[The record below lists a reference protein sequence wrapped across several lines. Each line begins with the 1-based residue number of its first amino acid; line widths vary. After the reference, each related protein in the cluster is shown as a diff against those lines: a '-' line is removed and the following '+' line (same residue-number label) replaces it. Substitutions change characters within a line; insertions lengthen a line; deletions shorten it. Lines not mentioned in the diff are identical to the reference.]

1 MSTVYCIWFEN
12 KSTKSCWLINM
23 HYIELKSNE
32 TLSIWH
38 FSTSIH
44 PTKYF
49 LWIMR
54 IHSWTFYFAWR
65 HRLNLHYHYHTDSVE
80 FNLQLI
86 SMFYGGECQRAQ
98 FKLDKI
104 HSHPIESGTYS
115 VRLQFLI
122 QNMFELYE
130 RSFVLR
136 FTFSIAHE
144 SYVTRSKYCI
154 HSMTFIHYD
163 KRQKQNAIRRSRDLM
178 YLQFNKLYKI
188 NRDC

>member
-1 MSTVYCIWFEN
+1 MNEYFNQGKYCKAQHHFIITVDGSNCIAMSTVYCIWFEN

-23 HYIELKSNE
+23 YYIELKSNE

-98 FKLDKI
+98 LKLDKI
-104 HSHPIESGTYS
+104 HSHPIESDTYS

-122 QNMFELYE
+122 QNIFWIMRAIFCAEVHIFNRTQIICHAIEIL
-130 RSFVLR
+130 
-136 FTFSIAHE
+136 
-144 SYVTRSKYCI
+144 
-154 HSMTFIHYD
+154 HS
-163 KRQKQNAIRRSRDLM
+163 
-178 YLQFNKLYKI
+178 
-188 NRDC
+188 